1 MKKNGI
7 IFDIKKTNNLLLKAL
22 SERYKEMMI
31 DITPIQS
38 KVLMTIYESKEEVTG
53 AYIEK
58 KVHCNKSSMSSILN
72 SLEKKGYITKT
83 GDKKDTRKKIIKL
96 TNRALSLIRILERD
110 AKKVENNLM
119 IGITV
124 DEYEAF
130 KWVLDKIEMNIERMK
145 R

>member
-7 IFDIKKTNNLLLKAL
+7 VFDIKKTNNLLLKAL

-110 AKKVENNLM
+110 AKEVENNLM

>member
-7 IFDIKKTNNLLLKAL
+7 VFDIKKTNNLLLKAL

-38 KVLMTIYESKEEVTG
+38 KVLTTIYESKEEVTG

-110 AKKVENNLM
+110 AKEVEHNLM

>member
-7 IFDIKKTNNLLLKAL
+7 VFDIKKTNNLLLKAL

-72 SLEKKGYITKT
+72 SLVKKGYITKT

-110 AKKVENNLM
+110 AKEVEHNLM

>member
-7 IFDIKKTNNLLLKAL
+7 VFDIKKTNNLLLKAL

-110 AKKVENNLM
+110 AKEVENNLM
-119 IGITV
+119 IGITI

-145 R
+145 T

>member
-7 IFDIKKTNNLLLKAL
+7 VFDIKKTNNLLLKAL

-110 AKKVENNLM
+110 AKEVENNLM
-119 IGITV
+119 IGITI

>member
-7 IFDIKKTNNLLLKAL
+7 VFDIKKTNNLLLKAL

-119 IGITV
+119 IGITI

>member
-7 IFDIKKTNNLLLKAL
+7 VFDIKKTNNLLLKAL

-58 KVHCNKSSMSSILN
+58 KVHCNKSSMSSTLN

>member
-7 IFDIKKTNNLLLKAL
+7 VFDIKKTNNLLLKAL

-110 AKKVENNLM
+110 AKEVEHNLM

>member
-7 IFDIKKTNNLLLKAL
+7 VFDIKKKYNLLLKAL

-72 SLEKKGYITKT
+72 SLVKKGYITKT

-110 AKKVENNLM
+110 AKEVEHNLM

>member
-7 IFDIKKTNNLLLKAL
+7 VFDIKKTNNLLLKAL